1 MSATDEELTALVLA
15 VGDKQAFG
23 VLVRR
28 HQGIVRNMLARM
40 TGDRA
45 WADDIA
51 QDTFVR
57 AFQRIRLFSGQ
68 GSFRSWLCGIAYHEF
83 LRAARRTRS
92 ARRTLDAYAREEQTA
107 APTSAVAPSAD
118 ALDVQRALAR
128 LAEPERT
135 AVLLCYAC
143 GLSHT
148 EAADAMSLPLGTVK
162 SHVLRGRKKL
172 ENLLSAHRSDAR

>member
-15 VGDKQAFG
+15 VGDKHAFG
-23 VLVRR
+23 ALVRR

-57 AFQRIRLFSGQ
+57 AFERIRLFSGQ

-92 ARRTLDAYAREEQTA
+92 ARRTLDAYTREEQSAQSTSTA
-107 APTSAVAPSAD
+107 APSTD
-118 ALDVQRALAR
+118 ALDVNRALAG
-128 LAEPERT
+128 LVEAERT

-148 EAADAMSLPLGTVK
+148 EAADVMNLPLGTVK

-172 ENLLSAHRSDAR
+172 ESLLSAHRINAP